1 MNENTIIKFDYTK
14 EALET
19 MKDQLASI
27 DVTKKEELENA
38 VKILVKARGIIQ
50 KQGKSFRDEA
60 NAYNKSVLEKE
71 KEYVQIIEPLE
82 LDYKQKII
90 SIEKEEL
97 QQQRLLVLP
106 QRKSLLELL
115 KTITQ
120 PGDEILLNLD
130 DASFMAYLMER
141 QTEDKNNLEREEARL
156 KREKEIA
163 DNAKIE
169 AEKRAQIE
177 IEKIKKD
184 AENKILEEQQRVERE
199 RLAELKRKEE
209 VEIRKKEEQ
218 EKLEKNKK
226 YLNFL
231 KENGY
236 TVETKVDFHIV
247 ELDNEYILYKKVAKF
262 KK

>member
-19 MKDQLASI
+19 MKDQLTSI
-27 DVTKKEELENA
+27 DVTNRLELENA

-97 QQQRLLVLP
+97 RQQRLLVLP

-120 PGDEILLNLD
+120 PDDEILLNLD
-130 DASFMAYLMER
+130 DASFMTYLMER
-141 QTEDKNNLEREEARL
+141 QTEDKNNLEKEEARL
-156 KREKEIA
+156 RREKEIA

-209 VEIRKKEEQ
+209 IEI
-218 EKLEKNKK
+218 
-226 YLNFL
+226 
-231 KENGY
+231 
-236 TVETKVDFHIV
+236 
-247 ELDNEYILYKKVAKF
+247 
-262 KK
+262 